1 MMMLEDDSPSLFGAE
16 HVDMRC
22 TPLHMATAIVDSV
35 SSPMDSFADVVE
47 RHLYGD
53 HSSYT

>member
-1 MMMLEDDSPSLFGAE
+1 MLEDDSPTLFGVE

-22 TPLHMATAIVDSV
+22 TPLRMATAIVDSV
-35 SSPMDSFADVVE
+35 SSPMDFSADVAE
-47 RHLYGD
+47 RHLCGD